1 MKLALADISV
11 RLPEFT
17 LAVTADFTA
26 PVTGLVGPSGAGKT
40 TLLDVIAG
48 IRRPEQGRIALDEAV
63 LLDTARRECVPAR
76 ARRIGYVPQDLALFP
91 HLSVRQNLLYG
102 HKPGT
107 RINSLFSFEHV
118 VPVLEIGPLIERDI
132 QELSGGEKQRVALA
146 RALLSSPKLLLL
158 DEPLSSLDSKLKEQV
173 VRYLKTVRDEFHVPM
188 IFVSHS
194 ADEIRALCDEVV
206 TLESGR
212 IC

>member
-1 MKLALADISV
+1 MKLALTEISV

-17 LAVTADFTA
+17 LSVTADFTA

-48 IRRPEQGRIALDEAV
+48 IRRPERGRIVLNETV
-63 LLDTARRECVPAR
+63 LLDTAQKECAPAR

-102 HKPGT
+102 CKPGT

-118 VPVLEIGPLIERDI
+118 VLVLEIGPLIERDI
-132 QELSGGEKQRVALA
+132 RELSGGEKQRVALA

-158 DEPLSSLDSKLKEQV
+158 DEPLSSLDAKLKAQV
-173 VRYLKTVRDEFHVPM
+173 MQYLMTIRDEFHVPM
-188 IFVSHS
+188 IFVSHAAQEVS
-194 ADEIRALCDEVV
+194 ALCDQVV

-212 IC
+212 IV